1 VPEATANLA
10 VSAMLTVGAV
20 CIFGGGWLTDRYAPG
35 PVLVGG
41 YAALVGVA
49 GLLAVGTLPVLG
61 ALAVALLLSATVDA
75 SRPARAA
82 LADALSSD
90 DDAGKNFGLLT
101 VGISGGAAVAPP
113 VLSVAVAR
121 LGVSA
126 AFWAVAGLGLVAIAL
141 TAVVLS
147 VGGTGVTGRAQPG
160 D

>member
-1 VPEATANLA
+1 
-10 VSAMLTVGAV
+10 
-20 CIFGGGWLTDRYAPG
+20 
-35 PVLVGG
+35 
-41 YAALVGVA
+41 
-49 GLLAVGTLPVLG
+49 
-61 ALAVALLLSATVDA
+61 
-75 SRPARAA
+75 
-82 LADALSSD
+82 
-90 DDAGKNFGLLT
+90 